1 MSETVTTE
9 YDPNNPETWAVRDDV
24 EGWNTGTCVYI
35 QAPQEKV
42 PGVTD
47 NFIDAEADNLCVE
60 VFAWGEVNVYTE
72 GVDPRSME
80 QDVRREYTEE
90 TSAVSETDKPD
101 SDYDEGYDTVPL
113 SWITELLVDEGYIDK
128 PEQYAA
134 GEAVFPGQAEAVAMS
149 IDTDEVT
156 VPTKIKEAQWEAYR
170 EAVNQYTSMNT
181 MDDLDERTAR
191 VKFENWYEMN
201 YSTE

>member
-80 QDVRREYTEE
+80 RDIRREY
-90 TSAVSETDKPD
+90 AGD
-101 SDYDEGYDTVPL
+101 SDTVPL
-113 SWITELLVDEGYIDK
+113 WWITELLVDEGYIDE

-134 GEAVFPGQAEAVAMS
+134 GEAVSSGQAEAVK
-149 IDTDEVT
+149 IDAASVTTDEVT
-156 VPTKIKEAQWEAYR
+156 VPTDVKEIAQEAFLQAWN
-170 EAVNQYTSMNT
+170 EVDSMDHLT
-181 MDDLDERTAR
+181 ELEERTAR
-191 VKFENWYEMN
+191 RHFAEWWEQNYE
-201 YSTE
+201 